1 MPRTGPDPNSPH
13 QRRLAILTPIVREM
27 DKLTAPA
34 RGRVLTFVAALVED
48 DDTAAEE
55 LRAMRSIAYRLQK
68 AEPDDRA
75 RIVRE
80 LHEDYGQPNHD
91 EPKENPDG
99 TITLPT
105 QGRPVTRTP

>member
-1 MPRTGPDPNSPH
+1 
-13 QRRLAILTPIVREM
+13 
-27 DKLTAPA
+27 
-34 RGRVLTFVAALVED
+34 
-48 DDTAAEE
+48 
-55 LRAMRSIAYRLQK
+55 MRSIAYRLQK